1 MARPAIITLGT
12 IFTALNQ
19 NQDVDDRQTIS
30 WRNLMP
36 FTKKSP
42 EEKQE
47 VETVDIVERYRK
59 EMYDFEEKHWET
71 DPDTEEILKE
81 YKALDEKYSSIT
93 KKKKEEITDKI
104 LKDLQKKD
112 MEKKGYKDDFLEKV
126 EARAKE

>member
-81 YKALDEKYSSIT
+81 YKELDEKYSSIT
-93 KKKKEEITDKI
+93 KK
-104 LKDLQKKD
+104 
-112 MEKKGYKDDFLEKV
+112 
-126 EARAKE
+126 